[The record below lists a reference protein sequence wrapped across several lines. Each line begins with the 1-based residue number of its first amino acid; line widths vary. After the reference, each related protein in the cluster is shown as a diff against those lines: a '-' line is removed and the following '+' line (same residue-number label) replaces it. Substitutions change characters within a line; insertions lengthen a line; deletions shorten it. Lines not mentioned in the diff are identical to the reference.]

1 MTIYFVATTVS
12 DFDSYRNYYPPT
24 DNATLDPYGNTRV
37 YFPSATAGFSTAQK
51 DFNTVV
57 TGTLWLGFFFN
68 GTYWSGSGA
77 DWSLAYD
84 IEDSFIG
91 FLDGEGNPVLK
102 IGNNPNVSL
111 PFQIRVYLRDGS
123 VVDLTDLPDPYPT
136 NTGTND
142 KWDIK
147 VQPGVGFSIYFN
159 RSLYYTY
166 SGDLGNSA
174 TTTNG
179 IGRISLG
186 TGDNSAGCYL
196 SSILCADFDTR
207 FARISNIT
215 LSTTPSVDTSSA
227 TLGVAITTYTSGDN
241 IVNYDENQYTAF
253 DAVGEKI
260 IFPEN
265 DTVTLEDGQ
274 VIAGVVTS
282 YRAIETGSS
291 PVTTLTPVLEIA
303 STEYTGTGIPLTTSR
318 KVHQQTFATNPATS
332 SAWQPSDLEGIGYGL
347 IMNT

>member
-1 MTIYFVATTVS
+1 MTIYFVGTTVS
-12 DFDSYRNYYPPT
+12 DFESRRGAYQIS
-24 DNATLDPYGNTRV
+24 DNATLDAFGNTRI
-37 YFPSATAGFSTAQK
+37 YFPAASLGWSTAQK
-51 DFNTVV
+51 DLDTVV
-57 TGTLWLGFFFN
+57 TGTLWLGFLFS
-68 GTYWSGSGA
+68 GTYYTGANA
-77 DWSLAYD
+77 DWTINYD
-84 IEDSFIG
+84 IYDSFLG
-91 FLDGEGNPVLK
+91 LLDGEGNPVLK
-102 IGNNPNVSL
+102 VGSNPNVSL

-174 TTTNG
+174 STVNG

-186 TGDNSAGCYL
+186 TGDGGAGCYW

-207 FARISNIT
+207 FARVSNVT

-227 TLGVAITTYTSGDN
+227 TLGVAISNYISGGTLEE
-241 IVNYDENQYTAF
+241 YDTNQYSTF

-265 DTVTLEDGQ
+265 DTVTLADGQ
-274 VIAGVVTS
+274 VIVGVVTS
-282 YRAIETGSS
+282 YRALETGAS
-291 PVTTLTPVLEIA
+291 PAATLVPTLEIA